1 MATNLYDLLEVN
13 QSASQEAIVAG
24 YKRLQAKFV
33 DQAAQ
38 GDEDATNQLIALR
51 EAHATLSD
59 PDRRRRYDDRLVE
72 RQAEPLVAASP
83 GGGFAKLII
92 FALIIGVCAVWYAKF
107 QSDQEKARLERERV
121 VAEAKQAELQAKR
134 EQEEMLAAQ
143 QAEQRRLREEA
154 IERANRANDLA
165 YANQVSRNVYR
176 QETLARQ
183 QEEQQRA
190 AAEREQKYDAAR
202 QLAREKAYL
211 RQLEA
216 ENARNRH
223 Y

>member
-13 QSASQEAIVAG
+13 QSASQEAIAAG

-33 DQAAQ
+33 DPAAQ
-38 GDEDATNQLIALR
+38 GDEDATNHLIALR
-51 EAHATLSD
+51 EAHSTLSD
-59 PDRRRRYDDRLVE
+59 PDRRRRYDERLVQ
-72 RQAEPLVAASP
+72 RQAEPLATSAQPGGFTRLIVVAA
-83 GGGFAKLII
+83 
-92 FALIIGVCAVWYAKF
+92 IIGVCGVGYAKY

-121 VAEAKQAELQAKR
+121 VAEAKQAEIQAKR

-165 YANQVSRNVYR
+165 YANQVSRNVYH

-183 QEEQQRA
+183 QEERQRVS
-190 AAEREQKYDAAR
+190 AEREQNYDAAR

-211 RQLEA
+211 RQLES
-216 ENARNRH
+216 ENARNRR